1 MGFQSESII
10 SAASQKF
17 GVIDYSRWQAIRWQW
32 YSYIT
37 YPSAGASTLNFF
49 GQVAGQVISGTNVVT
64 LQDTNL
70 PKAGS
75 FGQTHFQLKSISTDI
90 QIAQND
96 VDDFTRANQA
106 DIDTRALAT
115 DFLGGFVQAG
125 VLQFSVGARPFAT
138 IAKPFQYAPPPGL
151 PLEYDNTFVN
161 QFQATTAVTAGF
173 ATNPSASAVAA
184 NRSANVVGVPWV
196 TQTKRRDNVYFVDPN
211 ILIEAEQQFTVQINY
226 PSGLVPVLATNV
238 VNDST
243 NPLKIGVILDGLLL
257 RPVQ

>member
-17 GVIDYSRWQAIRWQW
+17 GVIDYTRWHAIRWQW

-37 YPSAGASTLNFF
+37 YPSAGSTELNFF
-49 GQVAGQVISGTNVVT
+49 GQVAGQAGVT

-90 QIAQND
+90 QIASND
-96 VDDFTRANQA
+96 VDGFTRANQA
-106 DIDTRALAT
+106 TLDTRALAS

-125 VLQFSVGARPFAT
+125 VLRFSVGARPFAT
-138 IAKPFQYAPPPGL
+138 IVKPFQYAPPPGS
-151 PLEYDNTFVN
+151 PLDYDNTYVN
-161 QFQATTAVTAGF
+161 QISAAPVPAAG
-173 ATNPSASAVAA
+173 AA
-184 NRSANVVGVPWV
+184 QVVGVPWI
-196 TQTKRRDNVYFVDPN
+196 TQTKMRSNVYFVDPN
-211 ILIEAEQQFTVQINY
+211 ILIEAEQQFNVSLQF
-226 PSGLVPVLATNV
+226 PSGIVPVLATNV

-243 NPLKIGVILDGLLL
+243 NPLKVGVILDGLLL

>member
-32 YSYIT
+32 YSYVT
-37 YPSAGASTLNFF
+37 YPSAGSTELNFF
-49 GQVAGQVISGTNVVT
+49 GQVAGQAGVT

-90 QIAQND
+90 QINNND
-96 VDDFTRANQA
+96 VDGFTRANQA
-106 DIDTRALAT
+106 SLDTRALAS
-115 DFLGGFVQAG
+115 DYLGGFVQAG
-125 VLQFSVGARPFAT
+125 VLRFSVGARPFAT
-138 IAKPFQYAPPPGL
+138 IVKPFQYAPPPGS
-151 PLEYDNTFVN
+151 PLDYDNTYVN
-161 QFQATTAVTAGF
+161 QISAAPVPAAG
-173 ATNPSASAVAA
+173 AGQ
-184 NRSANVVGVPWV
+184 VVGVPWI
-196 TQTKRRDNVYFVDPN
+196 TQTKIRNNVYFVDPN
-211 ILIEAEQQFTVQINY
+211 ILIEAEQQFNVSLQF
-226 PSGLVPVLATNV
+226 PSGVVPVLATNV

-243 NPLKIGVILDGLLL
+243 NPLKVGVILDGLLL

>member
-32 YSYIT
+32 YSYVT
-37 YPSAGASTLNFF
+37 YPSAGSTELNFF
-49 GQVAGQVISGTNVVT
+49 GQVAGQAGVT

-90 QIAQND
+90 QIANND
-96 VDDFTRANQA
+96 VDGFTRANIA
-106 DIDTRALAT
+106 TIDTRALAS

-125 VLQFSVGARPFAT
+125 VLNFSVGARPFAT
-138 IAKPFQYAPPPGL
+138 IVKPFQYAPPPGS
-151 PLEYDNTFVN
+151 PLDLSNSYVN
-161 QFQATTAVTAGF
+161 QISAAPVPAVGAEQ
-173 ATNPSASAVAA
+173 
-184 NRSANVVGVPWV
+184 VVGVPWV
-196 TQTKRRDNVYFVDPN
+196 TQTKMRSNVYFTDPN
-211 ILIEAEQQFTVQINY
+211 ILIEAEQQFNVKLNF
-226 PSGLVPVLATNV
+226 PSGVVPVLATNV

-243 NPLKIGVILDGLLL
+243 NPLKVGVILDGLLL

>member
-17 GVIDYSRWQAIRWQW
+17 GVIDYTRWQAIRWQW
-32 YSYIT
+32 YSYVT
-37 YPSAGASTLNFF
+37 YPSAGTTELNFF
-49 GQVAGQVISGTNVVT
+49 GQVAGQAGVT

-90 QIAQND
+90 QIANND
-96 VDDFTRANQA
+96 VDAFTRANIA
-106 DIDTRALAT
+106 TIDTRALAS

-125 VLQFSVGARPFAT
+125 VLNFSVGARPFAT
-138 IAKPFQYAPPPGL
+138 IVKPFQYAPPPGS
-151 PLEYDNTFVN
+151 PLDLSNSYVN
-161 QFQATTAVTAGF
+161 QISAAPVPAVGAEQ
-173 ATNPSASAVAA
+173 
-184 NRSANVVGVPWV
+184 VVGVPWV
-196 TQTKRRDNVYFVDPN
+196 TQTKMRSNVYFTDPN
-211 ILIEAEQQFTVQINY
+211 ILIEAEQQFNVKLNF
-226 PSGLVPVLATNV
+226 PSGVVPVLATNV

-243 NPLKIGVILDGLLL
+243 NPLKVGVILDGLLL

>member
-17 GVIDYSRWQAIRWQW
+17 GVIDYTRWQAIRWQW

-37 YPSAGASTLNFF
+37 YPSAGSTELNFF
-49 GQVAGQVISGTNVVT
+49 GQVAGQAGVT

-90 QIAQND
+90 QIASND
-96 VDDFTRANQA
+96 VDGFTRANQA
-106 DIDTRALAT
+106 SLDTRALAS
-115 DFLGGFVQAG
+115 DYLGGFVQAG
-125 VLQFSVGARPFAT
+125 VLRFSVGARPFAT
-138 IAKPFQYAPPPGL
+138 IVKPFQYAPPPGS
-151 PLEYDNTFVN
+151 PLDYDNTYVN
-161 QFQATTAVTAGF
+161 QISAAPVPAAG
-173 ATNPSASAVAA
+173 AA
-184 NRSANVVGVPWV
+184 QVVGVPWV
-196 TQTKRRDNVYFVDPN
+196 TQTKMRSNVYFVDPN
-211 ILIEAEQQFTVQINY
+211 ILIEAEQQFNVSLQF
-226 PSGLVPVLATNV
+226 PSGIVPVLATNV

-243 NPLKIGVILDGLLL
+243 NPLKVGVILDGLLL

>member
-17 GVIDYSRWQAIRWQW
+17 GVIDYTRWQAIRWQW

-37 YPSAGASTLNFF
+37 YPSAGSTELNFF
-49 GQVAGQVISGTNVVT
+49 GQVAGQAGVT

-90 QIAQND
+90 QIASND
-96 VDDFTRANQA
+96 VDGFTRANQA
-106 DIDTRALAT
+106 TLDTRALAS
-115 DFLGGFVQAG
+115 DYLGGFVQAG
-125 VLQFSVGARPFAT
+125 VLRFSVGARPFAT
-138 IAKPFQYAPPPGL
+138 IVKPFQYAPPPGS
-151 PLEYDNTFVN
+151 PLDYDNTYVN
-161 QFQATTAVTAGF
+161 QISAAPVPAAG
-173 ATNPSASAVAA
+173 AA
-184 NRSANVVGVPWV
+184 QVVGVPWI
-196 TQTKRRDNVYFVDPN
+196 TQTKMRSNVYFVDPN
-211 ILIEAEQQFTVQINY
+211 ILIEAEQQFNVSLQF
-226 PSGLVPVLATNV
+226 PSGIVPVLATNV

-243 NPLKIGVILDGLLL
+243 NPLKVGVILDGLLL

>member
-37 YPSAGASTLNFF
+37 YPSAGTTELNFF
-49 GQVAGQVISGTNVVT
+49 GQVAGQAGVT

-90 QIAQND
+90 QINNND
-96 VDDFTRANQA
+96 VDGFTRANQA
-106 DIDTRALAT
+106 SIDTRALAS

-125 VLQFSVGARPFAT
+125 VLRFSVGARPFAT
-138 IAKPFQYAPPPGL
+138 IVKPFQYAPPPGS
-151 PLEYDNTFVN
+151 PLDYDNTYVN
-161 QFQATTAVTAGF
+161 QISAAPVPAAG
-173 ATNPSASAVAA
+173 ASD
-184 NRSANVVGVPWV
+184 VVGVPWV
-196 TQTKRRDNVYFVDPN
+196 TQTKLRNNVYFVDPN
-211 ILIEAEQQFTVQINY
+211 ILIEAEQQFNVSLQF
-226 PSGLVPVLATNV
+226 PSGAVPVLATNV
-238 VNDST
+238 VNDSS
-243 NPLKIGVILDGLLL
+243 NPLKVGVILDGLLL

>member
-17 GVIDYSRWQAIRWQW
+17 GVIDYTRWQAIRWQW

-37 YPSAGASTLNFF
+37 YPSAGSTELNFF
-49 GQVAGQVISGTNVVT
+49 GQVAGQAGVT

-90 QIAQND
+90 QIASND
-96 VDDFTRANQA
+96 VDGFTRANQA
-106 DIDTRALAT
+106 TLDTRALAS

-125 VLQFSVGARPFAT
+125 VLRFSVGARPFAT
-138 IAKPFQYAPPPGL
+138 IVKPFQYAPPPGS
-151 PLEYDNTFVN
+151 PLDYDNTYVN
-161 QFQATTAVTAGF
+161 QI
-173 ATNPSASAVAA
+173 SAVPVPAA
-184 NRSANVVGVPWV
+184 GAAQVVGVPWI
-196 TQTKRRDNVYFVDPN
+196 TQTKMRSNVYFVDPN
-211 ILIEAEQQFTVQINY
+211 ILIEAEQQFNVSLQF
-226 PSGLVPVLATNV
+226 PSGIVPVLATNV

-243 NPLKIGVILDGLLL
+243 NPLKVGVILDGLLL

>member
-32 YSYIT
+32 YSYVT
-37 YPSAGASTLNFF
+37 YPSAGSTELNFF
-49 GQVAGQVISGTNVVT
+49 GQVAGQAGVT

-90 QIAQND
+90 QIANND
-96 VDDFTRANQA
+96 VDAFTRANIA
-106 DIDTRALAT
+106 TIDTRALAS

-125 VLQFSVGARPFAT
+125 VLNFSVGARPFAT
-138 IAKPFQYAPPPGL
+138 IVKPFQYAPPPGS
-151 PLEYDNTFVN
+151 PLDLSNSYVN
-161 QFQATTAVTAGF
+161 QISAAPVPAVGAEQ
-173 ATNPSASAVAA
+173 
-184 NRSANVVGVPWV
+184 VVGVPWV
-196 TQTKRRDNVYFVDPN
+196 TQTKMRSNVYFVDPN
-211 ILIEAEQQFTVQINY
+211 ILIEAEQQFNVKLNF
-226 PSGLVPVLATNV
+226 PSGVVPVLATNV

-243 NPLKIGVILDGLLL
+243 NPLKVGVILDGLLL

>member
-17 GVIDYSRWQAIRWQW
+17 GVIDYTRWQAIRWQW

-37 YPSAGASTLNFF
+37 YPSAGATELNFF
-49 GQVAGQVISGTNVVT
+49 GQVAGQAGVT

-90 QIAQND
+90 QIASND
-96 VDDFTRANQA
+96 VDGFTRANQA
-106 DIDTRALAT
+106 SLDTRALAS
-115 DFLGGFVQAG
+115 DYLGGFVQAG
-125 VLQFSVGARPFAT
+125 VLRFSVGARPFAT
-138 IAKPFQYAPPPGL
+138 IVKPFQYAPPPGS
-151 PLEYDNTFVN
+151 PLDYDNTYVN
-161 QFQATTAVTAGF
+161 QISAAPVPAAG
-173 ATNPSASAVAA
+173 AA
-184 NRSANVVGVPWV
+184 QVVGVPWI
-196 TQTKRRDNVYFVDPN
+196 TQTKMRSNVYFVDPN
-211 ILIEAEQQFTVQINY
+211 ILIEAEQQFNVSLQF
-226 PSGLVPVLATNV
+226 PSGIVPVLATNV

-243 NPLKIGVILDGLLL
+243 NPLKVGVILDGLLL

>member
-17 GVIDYSRWQAIRWQW
+17 GVIDYTRWQAIRWQW

-37 YPSAGASTLNFF
+37 YPSAGATELNFF
-49 GQVAGQVISGTNVVT
+49 GQVAGQAGVT

-90 QIAQND
+90 QIASND
-96 VDDFTRANQA
+96 VDTFTRANQA
-106 DIDTRALAT
+106 SIDTRALAS

-125 VLQFSVGARPFAT
+125 VLRFSVGARPFAT
-138 IAKPFQYAPPPGL
+138 IIKPFQYAPPPGS
-151 PLEYDNTFVN
+151 PLDYDNTYVN
-161 QFQATTAVTAGF
+161 QISAAPVPAAG
-173 ATNPSASAVAA
+173 AA
-184 NRSANVVGVPWV
+184 QVVGVPWI
-196 TQTKRRDNVYFVDPN
+196 TQTKMRSNVYFVDPN
-211 ILIEAEQQFTVQINY
+211 ILIEAEQQFNVSLQF
-226 PSGLVPVLATNV
+226 PSGIVPVLATNV

-243 NPLKIGVILDGLLL
+243 NPLKVGVILDGLLL

>member
-32 YSYIT
+32 YSYVT
-37 YPSAGASTLNFF
+37 YPSAGTTELNFF
-49 GQVAGQVISGTNVVT
+49 GQVAGQAGVT

-90 QIAQND
+90 QIAVND
-96 VDDFTRANQA
+96 VDGFTRANQA
-106 DIDTRALAT
+106 SIDTRALAS
-115 DFLGGFVQAG
+115 DYIGGFVQAG
-125 VLQFSVGARPFAT
+125 VLNFSVGARPFAT
-138 IAKPFQYAPPPGL
+138 IIKPFQYAPPPGSPMDL
-151 PLEYDNTFVN
+151 ANTYVN
-161 QFQATTAVTAGF
+161 QISAAPNPAAG
-173 ATNPSASAVAA
+173 ASA
-184 NRSANVVGVPWV
+184 VVGVPWV
-196 TQTKRRDNVYFVDPN
+196 TQTKMRSNVYFTDPN
-211 ILIEAEQQFTVQINY
+211 ILIEAEQQFNVKLNF
-226 PSGLVPVLATNV
+226 PSGVVPVLATNV

-243 NPLKIGVILDGLLL
+243 NPLKVGVILDGLLL

>member
-17 GVIDYSRWQAIRWQW
+17 GVIDYTRWQAIRWQW

-37 YPSAGASTLNFF
+37 YPSAGATELNFF
-49 GQVAGQVISGTNVVT
+49 GQVAGQAGVT

-90 QIAQND
+90 QINNND
-96 VDDFTRANQA
+96 VDGFTRANQA
-106 DIDTRALAT
+106 SLDTRALAS

-125 VLQFSVGARPFAT
+125 VLRFNVGARPFAT
-138 IAKPFQYAPPPGL
+138 IVKPFQYAPPPGS
-151 PLEYDNTFVN
+151 PLDYDNTYVN
-161 QFQATTAVTAGF
+161 QISAAPVPAAG
-173 ATNPSASAVAA
+173 AGQ
-184 NRSANVVGVPWV
+184 VVGVPWI
-196 TQTKRRDNVYFVDPN
+196 TQTKIRNNVYFVDPN
-211 ILIEAEQQFTVQINY
+211 ILIEAEQQFNVSLQF
-226 PSGLVPVLATNV
+226 PSGVVPVLATNV

-243 NPLKIGVILDGLLL
+243 NPLKVGVILDGLLL

>member
-17 GVIDYSRWQAIRWQW
+17 GVIDYTRWQAIRWQW

-37 YPSAGASTLNFF
+37 YPSAGSTELNFF
-49 GQVAGQVISGTNVVT
+49 GQVAGQAGVT

-90 QIAQND
+90 QIASND
-96 VDDFTRANQA
+96 VDGFTRANQA
-106 DIDTRALAT
+106 TLDTRALAS

-125 VLQFSVGARPFAT
+125 VLRFSVGARPFAT
-138 IAKPFQYAPPPGL
+138 IVKPFQYAPPPGS
-151 PLEYDNTFVN
+151 PLDYDNSYVN
-161 QFQATTAVTAGF
+161 QISAAPVPAAG
-173 ATNPSASAVAA
+173 AA
-184 NRSANVVGVPWV
+184 QVVGVPWI
-196 TQTKRRDNVYFVDPN
+196 TQTKMRSNVYFVDPN
-211 ILIEAEQQFTVQINY
+211 ILIEAEQQFNVSLQF
-226 PSGLVPVLATNV
+226 PSGIVPVLATNV

-243 NPLKIGVILDGLLL
+243 NPLKVGVILDGLLL

>member
-32 YSYIT
+32 YSYVT
-37 YPSAGASTLNFF
+37 YPTAGVGELNFF
-49 GQVAGQVISGTNVVT
+49 GQVAGQAGVT

-90 QIAQND
+90 QLLVND
-96 VDDFTRANQA
+96 VDTFTLANQA
-106 DIDTRALAT
+106 TLDTRALAS
-115 DFLGGFVQAG
+115 DFLNGFVQAG
-125 VLQFSVGARPFAT
+125 VLEFSVGARPFAT
-138 IAKPFQYAPPPGL
+138 IPKPFQYAPPPGN
-151 PLEYDNTFVN
+151 PLDYNNSYAN
-161 QFQATTAVTAGF
+161 QIGAVPT
-173 ATNPSASAVAA
+173 ATNPV
-184 NRSANVVGVPWV
+184 VVGLPWT

-211 ILIEAEQQFTVQINY
+211 ILIEAEQQFNVKLSY
-226 PSGLVPVLATNV
+226 PSGFVPIIANNV

-243 NPLKIGVILDGLLL
+243 NPLKIGVIFDGLLL

>member
-37 YPSAGASTLNFF
+37 YPTAGTGELNFF
-49 GQVAGQVISGTNVVT
+49 GQVAGQTGVT

-90 QIAQND
+90 QLAVND
-96 VDDFTRANQA
+96 EDGFTRFNQA
-106 DIDTRALAT
+106 TIDTRALAT

-138 IAKPFQYAPPPGL
+138 IPKPFQYAPPPGS
-151 PLEYDNTFVN
+151 PLDYDNTYVN
-161 QFQATTAVTAGF
+161 QFVASTAATPGF
-173 ATNPSASAVAA
+173 AVNPSATAVAA
-184 NRSANVVGVPWV
+184 NRSAMVTGLPWV
-196 TQTKRRDNVYFVDPN
+196 TQTKVRNNVYFVDPN
-211 ILIEAEQQFTVQINY
+211 ILIEAEQQFTVKLSY

-238 VNDST
+238 VNNDT
-243 NPLKIGVILDGLLL
+243 NPLKIGVIFDGLLL

>member
-17 GVIDYSRWQAIRWQW
+17 GVIDYTRWQAIRWQW
-32 YSYIT
+32 YSYLT
-37 YPSAGASTLNFF
+37 YPTAGVGELNFF
-49 GQVAGQVISGTNVVT
+49 GQVAGQSGVT

-96 VDDFTRANQA
+96 EDGFTRANQA
-106 DIDTRALAT
+106 TLDTRALAS
-115 DFLGGFVQAG
+115 DYLLGFIQAG

-138 IAKPFQYAPPPGL
+138 IVKPFQYAPPPGSTL
-151 PLEYDNTFVN
+151 DLANSYVN
-161 QFQATTAVTAGF
+161 QISAAPNPAAG
-173 ATNPSASAVAA
+173 ATNVT
-184 NRSANVVGVPWV
+184 GLPWI
-196 TQTKRRDNVYFVDPN
+196 TQTKMRSNVYFVDPN
-211 ILIEAEQQFTVQINY
+211 ILIEAEQQFSVKLSY
-226 PSGLVPVLATNV
+226 PSGSVPVLASAV
-238 VNDST
+238 ANDST
-243 NPLKIGVILDGLLL
+243 NPLKVGVIFDGLLL

>member
-32 YSYIT
+32 YSYVT
-37 YPSAGASTLNFF
+37 YPAAGATELNFF
-49 GQVAGQVISGTNVVT
+49 GQVAGQAGVT

-90 QIAQND
+90 QINEND
-96 VDDFTRANQA
+96 VDGFTRANIA
-106 DIDTRALAT
+106 DIDTRATAT
-115 DFLGGFVQAG
+115 DYLGGFVQAG
-125 VLQFSVGARPFAT
+125 VLNFSVGARPFAT
-138 IAKPFQYAPPPGL
+138 IVKPFQYAPPPGS
-151 PLEYDNTFVN
+151 PLDLDNSYVN
-161 QFQATTAVTAGF
+161 QIGAVPTATGG
-173 ATNPSASAVAA
+173 N
-184 NRSANVVGVPWV
+184 NQVVGVPWV
-196 TQTKRRDNVYFVDPN
+196 TQTKMRSNVYFVDPN
-211 ILIEAEQQFTVQINY
+211 ILIEAEQQFNVKISY
-226 PSGLVPVLATNV
+226 PSGAIPVIANAL

-243 NPLKIGVILDGLLL
+243 NPLKIGVIFDGLLL

>member
-32 YSYIT
+32 YSYVT
-37 YPSAGASTLNFF
+37 YPSAGTTELNFF
-49 GQVAGQVISGTNVVT
+49 GQVAGQAGVT

-90 QIAQND
+90 QIATND
-96 VDDFTRANQA
+96 VDGFTRANQA
-106 DIDTRALAT
+106 SIDTRALAS
-115 DFLGGFVQAG
+115 DYLGGFVQAG
-125 VLQFSVGARPFAT
+125 VLNFSVGARPFAT
-138 IAKPFQYAPPPGL
+138 IVKPFQYAPPPGS
-151 PLEYDNTFVN
+151 PLDLSNTYAN
-161 QFQATTAVTAGF
+161 QISAAPNPAAG
-173 ATNPSASAVAA
+173 ASA
-184 NRSANVVGVPWV
+184 VVGVPWV
-196 TQTKRRDNVYFVDPN
+196 TQTKMRSNVYFVDPN
-211 ILIEAEQQFTVQINY
+211 ILIEAEQQFNVSLQF
-226 PSGLVPVLATNV
+226 PSGIVPVLATNV

-243 NPLKIGVILDGLLL
+243 NPLKVGVILDGLLL

>member
-32 YSYIT
+32 YSYVT
-37 YPSAGASTLNFF
+37 YPSAGTTELNFF
-49 GQVAGQVISGTNVVT
+49 GQVAGQAGVT

-90 QIAQND
+90 QIATND
-96 VDDFTRANQA
+96 VDGFTRANQA
-106 DIDTRALAT
+106 SIDTRALAS
-115 DFLGGFVQAG
+115 DFIGGFVQAG
-125 VLQFSVGARPFAT
+125 VLNFSVGARPFAT
-138 IAKPFQYAPPPGL
+138 IVKPFQYAPPPGS
-151 PLEYDNTFVN
+151 PLDLANTYVN
-161 QFQATTAVTAGF
+161 QISAAPVPAAG
-173 ATNPSASAVAA
+173 AA
-184 NRSANVVGVPWV
+184 QVVGVPWV
-196 TQTKRRDNVYFVDPN
+196 TQTKMRSNVYFVDPN
-211 ILIEAEQQFTVQINY
+211 ILIEAEQQFNVKLNF
-226 PSGLVPVLATNV
+226 PSGVVPVLATNV

-243 NPLKIGVILDGLLL
+243 NPLKVGVILDGLLL